1 MKFAFGNRSRVL
13 GVVLAI
19 LGGAPL
25 APVQVAAQDMRV
37 VQGVWT
43 SGVHDRQFID
53 QLRSGVVV
61 GTLHFWTLLK
71 GGPKTMTELQT
82 RGKLPIVHEWAFK
95 SPLLVDPDTLSPEQE
110 NEQEVAKLLGVGAIV
125 DRGGLVS
132 SVAEGRDF
140 RWRTWSHK
148 QNLWRGT
155 WVVRVLYADGKP
167 VPCETPPC
175 RWTFFVR

>member
-1 MKFAFGNRSRVL
+1 MDFLSGDRSRVL
-13 GVVLAI
+13 GMVLAT
-19 LGGAPL
+19 LVGMPL
-25 APVQVAAQDMRV
+25 AATQVAAQDMRV

-43 SGVHDRQFID
+43 SGVRDRQFTD
-53 QLRSGVVV
+53 QLRSGVAV

-71 GGPKTMTELQT
+71 GGPQTMSELQT
-82 RGKLPIVHEWAFK
+82 RGRLPIVHEWAFK

-110 NEQEVAKLLGVGAIV
+110 NAQEVAKVLGVGAIV
-125 DRGGLVS
+125 DRGGLAS
-132 SVAEGRDF
+132 SVNDGKDF

-155 WVVRVLYADGKP
+155 WVVRVLYADGEP